1 MRILNK
7 AISGTAGAR
16 THTQRAG
23 GTVAYQRPCPVNR
36 NTVAQCRRRGIFANA
51 AREWAQLSP
60 ANQRKVAELAA
71 EERRVDSLGR
81 STRVLPFNYFC
92 RARMRGEQIPPANF
106 GVAWINSHFRD
117 WQTIEYGIVQMSFTE
132 EIPELVE
139 LALLSN
145 GGEGLVY
152 VEGASDPKVFS
163 YVEAGT
169 TGIKFDSED
178 EPPFTLTRGVWRFDN
193 GWEYPLAGLPAHF
206 DW

>member
-92 RARMRGEQIPPANF
+92 RARMRGEQIPPANL
-106 GVAWINSHFRD
+106 GVDWINSHFIR
-117 WQTIEYGIVQMSFTE
+117 WTYIEYGIFQMNFSE

-139 LALLSN
+139 LALTSN

-152 VEGASDPKVFS
+152 VEGSDDVKFFS

-169 TGIKFDSED
+169 TGIQFESES
-178 EPPFTLTRGVWRFDN
+178 EPPLTLSRGVWRFND
-193 GWEYPLAGLPAHF
+193 GWEYPLAGLPVSF
-206 DW
+206 KW

>member
-7 AISGTAGAR
+7 AISGSTGAR

-51 AREWAQLSP
+51 AREWAQLLP

-71 EERRVDSLGR
+71 AERRVDSLGR

-106 GVAWINSHFRD
+106 GVEWLNANFKRWTRLDEDLIQFDLRA
-117 WQTIEYGIVQMSFTE
+117 
-132 EIPELVE
+132 EIPELVSI
-139 LALLSN
+139 ALN
-145 GGEGLVY
+145 ADGGEGFA
-152 VEGASDPKVFS
+152 VEQGSGKVKKS
-163 YVEAGT
+163 EYVEAGIN
-169 TGIKFDSED
+169 GVQFGGGS
-178 EPPFTLTRGVWRFDN
+178 EPPLTIVRAYWRFN
-193 GWEYPLAGLPAHF
+193 SGWEYPLAGLPASF